1 VADPKKPSVETWIEE
16 LHKEVLGM
24 RFRVKRTLMSERSDF
39 QKIDIV
45 DTVGFG
51 KMLFNDRVAMISERD
66 EFVYHEMISHVP
78 LFVKPDVERVL
89 VIGGGDG
96 GTAREVIRHGS
107 VAHCRLVEIDAL
119 VVEGCKEHIPQ
130 TSAALDDPRVQVTI
144 ADGVDFVARTKER
157 YDLVIVDSTD
167 PIGPATP
174 LFGEA
179 FYAGVH
185 RVLNDAGIVIS
196 QAESPFYYPEQQS
209 SLLRILGRLFTRVH
223 LYNYVNLTYPGGLWS
238 FSYATKNGL
247 CPLGGFADRRV
258 AESGLDFRYYN
269 AATHRAAFVLPEFQT
284 RQLEGLTTPFD

>member
-1 VADPKKPSVETWIEE
+1 MADAKKPPAETWIEE
-16 LHKEVLGM
+16 LHEEFLGM
-24 RFRVKRTLMSERSDF
+24 RYRVKRTLLSGRSDF

-51 KMLFNDRVAMISERD
+51 KMLFNDGVAMISERD

-96 GTAREVIRHGS
+96 GTAREVIRHDS
-107 VAHCRLVEIDAL
+107 VSRCRLVEIDER
-119 VVEGCKEHIPQ
+119 VVEGCKEHIPR

-144 ADGVDFVARTKER
+144 ADGVDFVARTEER

-179 FYAGVH
+179 FYSGVR
-185 RVLNDAGIVIS
+185 RVLNDGGIVVS
-196 QAESPFYYPEQQS
+196 QAESPFYYPEQQI
-209 SLLRILGRLFTRVH
+209 SLLRILGDRFSRVH

-238 FSYATKNGL
+238 FSYAAKDGP
-247 CPLGGFADRRV
+247 CPLGAFDDARV
-258 AESGLDFRYYN
+258 THSGLDFRYYS
-269 AATHRAAFVLPEFQT
+269 AAIHRAAFVLPEFQT
-284 RQLEGLTTPFD
+284 QQLAGLTTPL